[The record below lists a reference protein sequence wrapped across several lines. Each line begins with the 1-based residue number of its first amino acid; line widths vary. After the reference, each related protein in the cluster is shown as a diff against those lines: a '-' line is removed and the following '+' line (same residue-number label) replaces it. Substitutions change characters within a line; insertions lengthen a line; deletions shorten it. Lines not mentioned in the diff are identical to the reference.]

1 MTMYEQV
8 ASKRGGASRLAAARL
23 RYKALTLLHAALEA
37 SPLNQS
43 ELAAALGVRKSAV
56 SQVLRGDGNVRV
68 NTLAE
73 YAFELG
79 FEIEMELV
87 PAGAA
92 RASAE
97 DFAPRFDGEW
107 TLASS
112 QSVEKQPALRP
123 VVSTRGDFGWAA

>member
-1 MTMYEQV
+1 MTMYEQI

-23 RYKALTLLHAALEA
+23 RYKVLTLLHSAAQA

-79 FEIEMELV
+79 FEIEIELV
-87 PAGAA
+87 PAGTARVAA
-92 RASAE
+92 TE
-97 DFAPRFDGEW
+97 FAPQFDAEW

-112 QSVEKQPALRP
+112 RSVEKMPAPQL
-123 VVSTRGDFGWAA
+123 VVSTRGDFEWAA